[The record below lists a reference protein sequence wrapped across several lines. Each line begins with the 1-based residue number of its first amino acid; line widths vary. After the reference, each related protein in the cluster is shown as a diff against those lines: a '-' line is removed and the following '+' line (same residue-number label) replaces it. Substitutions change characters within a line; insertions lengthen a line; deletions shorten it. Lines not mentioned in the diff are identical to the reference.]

1 MSGRCGSASSTTASE
16 FIRTT
21 WGASSGMALRRA
33 RPGMGSGCTA
43 GRSPPRNSVA
53 RSRHT
58 VRGPDAGRAS
68 SWNCRAE
75 RCMAKH
81 PEIGAPR
88 LLVIDDN
95 VAIHQDFLKVL
106 GSTPEKAAEDE
117 FLAAEAALFGE
128 PVEVSERPTFTIDS
142 AHQGQEGVEKVRQ
155 ALEEGH
161 PYSMAF
167 VDMRMPP
174 GWDGLQTIEHLWAV
188 DPHIQVVI
196 CSAQADYDWMD
207 VVQRLGHSD
216 QLLVL
221 RKPFEPIEVLQCAN
235 SLTSKWRNE
244 RIIRAQVASLERD
257 VSVRTQGLEAATR
270 QLRHLATHDAL
281 TGLPNRVLLDDRIAQ
296 ALTHAHR
303 ERHSFAVMLCDLD
316 RFKLINDSLGHHA
329 GDHLL
334 QEVARRLTN
343 VVRDVDTVAR
353 LGADEFIIVLS
364 PLTSRKDAEVVAQR
378 VIEAM
383 QPAVEIAGITIHASL
398 SIGIAFYPDDG
409 SSVETLIA
417 HADAAMFAAKQR
429 GRNSV
434 QCYAAGMDAG
444 THDKVRLE
452 SDLHT
457 ALALR
462 QFELY
467 YQPKVDT
474 MSGTFYS
481 AEALIRWR
489 HPERGLVSPAAFIP
503 LAEECGLIGPIGEWV
518 LREACRQGRAWQQ
531 AGLSPVRIAVNVAAS
546 QFRAGD
552 LVETIHQ
559 ALADAELE
567 ARFLE
572 VELTESAVM
581 SDPEESIK
589 ILEQLSEMGV
599 LVSVDDFG
607 TGYSSMSYL
616 RRFPIDQLK
625 IDRSF
630 LSEITA
636 RSDDASIVGAIVSLA
651 HNLRLKVV
659 AEGVETVAQLDL
671 LKTLGCDQYQGY
683 QFSPPVPAAEFE
695 SLMRGV
701 YANGADLANDDA
713 DRQGQEDSDDRDKV
727 ITEINH

>member
-1 MSGRCGSASSTTASE
+1 VAAVSAHST
-16 FIRTT
+16 F
-21 WGASSGMALRRA
+21 M
-33 RPGMGSGCTA
+33 
-43 GRSPPRNSVA
+43 
-53 RSRHT
+53 
-58 VRGPDAGRAS
+58 
-68 SWNCRAE
+68 
-75 RCMAKH
+75 
-81 PEIGAPR
+81 
-88 LLVIDDN
+88 
-95 VAIHQDFLKVL
+95 
-106 GSTPEKAAEDE
+106 
-117 FLAAEAALFGE
+117 
-128 PVEVSERPTFTIDS
+128 IDS
-142 AHQGQEGVEKVRQ
+142 AYQGQEGVEMARQ
-155 ALEEGH
+155 ALAQGRA
-161 PYSMAF
+161 YNLAF

-174 GWDGLQTIEHLWAV
+174 GWDGLETIEHLWAV

-196 CSAQADYDWMD
+196 CSAHADYDWME

-235 SLTSKWRNE
+235 ALTNKWFNE
-244 RIIRAQVASLERD
+244 RIIRAQVASLQKD
-257 VSVRTQGLEAATR
+257 VSVRTQGLEAANR

-303 ERHSFAVMLCDLD
+303 EQHSFAVMLCDLD
-316 RFKLINDSLGHHA
+316 RFKMINDSLGHHA
-329 GDHLL
+329 GDQLL
-334 QEVARRLTN
+334 REVARRLSN

-353 LGADEFIIVLS
+353 LGGDEFTIVLS
-364 PLTSRKDAEVVAQR
+364 PATSREDAEVVARR

-383 QPAVEIAGITIHASL
+383 KPAVELQGITIHASP

-409 SSVETLIA
+409 ASVETLIA
-417 HADAAMFAAKQR
+417 HADAAMFVAKQR
-429 GRNSV
+429 GRNCI

-452 SDLHT
+452 SELHT
-457 ALALR
+457 ALSQR

-481 AEALIRWR
+481 AEALIRWW
-489 HPERGLVSPAAFIP
+489 HPERGLVPPAAFIP
-503 LAEECGLIGPIGEWV
+503 LAEECGLIGAIGEWV

-531 AGLSPVRIAVNVAAS
+531 AGLLPIRIAVNVSAS
-546 QFRAGD
+546 QFRAGN
-552 LVETIHQ
+552 LVETINR
-559 ALADAELE
+559 ALADAGLE

-589 ILEQLSEMGV
+589 ILEQLSDMGV

-659 AEGVETVAQLDL
+659 AEGVETAAQLDL

-683 QFSPPVPAAEFE
+683 QFSPAVPAAEFE
-695 SLMRGV
+695 ALMRGDFAGDAARV
-701 YANGADLANDDA
+701 DEDAVRTHSKLAA
-713 DRQGQEDSDDRDKV
+713 RRRR
-727 ITEINH
+727 